1 MIQHLAVKYYTQGL
15 DSDDVLMSL
24 SAHILSLF
32 LAATVIT
39 SVATMNLQ
47 QAFAFGFVERQQ
59 IGEFQKLTAQ
69 FEYKFNQQPR
79 NITTATFIPGF
90 LEVNRRIQD

>member
-32 LAATVIT
+32 LAADSDNLRGYDEFTT
-39 SVATMNLQ
+39 SL
-47 QAFAFGFVERQQ
+47 
-59 IGEFQKLTAQ
+59 
-69 FEYKFNQQPR
+69 
-79 NITTATFIPGF
+79 
-90 LEVNRRIQD
+90 RIWLC